1 MLHPSPC
8 STLSQ
13 KVQKAG
19 GPSSHAFRA
28 PGLQLQIPALGGRG
42 RAPSG
47 EAPRRPQQPVTPS
60 LWSLPGHP
68 VRALLAQRRW
78 SSLCRQTQV
87 RMGPGG
93 LCAHPLAFL
102 SRPGG
107 SSPLLATWSHQEVAA
122 IRCSPS
128 RRPCPCLLLLPTQ
141 HPQHTPSSSKEG
153 QEASTRLSCLENRG
167 SNCAASKHPARDQ
180 LRDWAGSL
188 GFLICAMGVK
198 TSPTSRDDERIST
211 HALGPKHP
219 SRKVFSKIT
228 TSIILGVGARC
239 KIERLS
245 ACSP

>member
-1 MLHPSPC
+1 M
-8 STLSQ
+8 
-13 KVQKAG
+13 
-19 GPSSHAFRA
+19 
-28 PGLQLQIPALGGRG
+28 
-42 RAPSG
+42 
-47 EAPRRPQQPVTPS
+47 TPS

-68 VRALLAQRRW
+68 VRALLAQRGW

-128 RRPCPCLLLLPTQ
+128 RRPRPCLLLLPTQ

-153 QEASTRLSCLENRG
+153 QEASTRLRCLENRG

-228 TSIILGVGARC
+228 TSIIPGVGARC